1 MWLHS
6 YRSYQVINYNNYL
19 IAPSIG
25 LTGFERSLSNIDNA
39 SFVRKLPH
47 KLTKKN
53 NFYVVNTIMA
63 NDENIKYAWLIMVL
77 NKKFENQP
85 YELSCNE
92 LNLLKLHE
100 QSCSACTTLQ

>member
-47 KLTKKN
+47 KLTKK
-53 NFYVVNTIMA
+53 TIFMS
-63 NDENIKYAWLIMVL
+63 LILLWQMM
-77 NKKFENQP
+77 KI
-85 YELSCNE
+85 LST
-92 LNLLKLHE
+92 HG
-100 QSCSACTTLQ
+100 